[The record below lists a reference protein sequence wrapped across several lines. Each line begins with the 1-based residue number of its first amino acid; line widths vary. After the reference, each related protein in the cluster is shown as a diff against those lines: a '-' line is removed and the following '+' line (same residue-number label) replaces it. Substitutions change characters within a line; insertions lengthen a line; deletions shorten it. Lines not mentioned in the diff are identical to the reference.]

1 MLSMAALLASLWVFG
16 DSHSESARVK
26 AWPDYIQERT
36 GVVVKNLSTGG
47 VKIIDSDVPRQTWCR
62 NGRDR
67 VVVFLGHND
76 AMQGVQ
82 PWMYK
87 RQYRRM
93 LGDLQALK
101 CKVLLILP
109 PEREETRDIREFIRY
124 SAGVYGYP
132 WIDLKWPEDGLRDG
146 IHADTHLH
154 EQQSYQIQEALGW

>member
-1 MLSMAALLASLWVFG
+1 MIGVAALLASLWVFG
-16 DSHSESARVK
+16 DSHSESVRVK
-26 AWPDYIQERT
+26 AWPDYIHDRT

-62 NGRDR
+62 NGKDR

-76 AMQGVQ
+76 AMQDVA

-101 CKVLLILP
+101 CDVLIILP
-109 PEREETRDIREFIRY
+109 PEREETQEVREFIQF
-124 SAGVYGYP
+124 SAKSYGYP
-132 WIDLKWPEDGLRDG
+132 CIDLEWPEGGLRDAN
-146 IHADTHLH
+146 HADTHLH